1 MSHFP
6 DIGTIVYEGPDS
18 RNALA
23 FRHYNAEEVVEG
35 KTMREHLRF
44 SVCYWHTFR
53 ATGADPFG
61 SPTLERPWDDGSE
74 SVDYPDY
81 ALRVAEAVAGGQA
94 ARGVLLCGTG
104 IGMSIAANKVAGVR
118 AALVHDVDGARMSR
132 LHNDANILVM
142 GGRVL
147 DEAAIREIV
156 RVWLDTG
163 FEGGRHAR
171 RVGKISDIEAR
182 GPRGED

>member
-1 MSHFP
+1 MAREEESTAPVSDRVVVGSDHAAV
-6 DIGTIVYEGPDS
+6 DGKRVVVDV
-18 RNALA
+18 LA
-23 FRHYNAEEVVEG
+23 GLGIEVED
-35 KTMREHLRF
+35 L
-44 SVCYWHTFR
+44 
-53 ATGADPFG
+53 GA
-61 SPTLERPWDDGSE
+61 DGSE

-104 IGMSIAANKVAGVR
+104 IGMSIAANKVAGIR
-118 AALVHDVDGARMSR
+118 AALVYDVDGARMSR

-156 RVWLDTG
+156 RVWLETG

-171 RVGKISDIEAR
+171 RVGKISEIEAR